1 MAQHGPCLGKAYFLK
16 RVKILYFFSN
26 VARGKS
32 SRAPSPAAPWSNSAA
47 RNWPI
52 RLLTTAAD
60 GIKLEN
66 GAIGCFSP
74 RPAKREGCFHDGSVL
89 PPARASKS
97 RESGPPSYANRSGPP
112 PACDPNKL
120 SLSAP
125 LSS

>member
-47 RNWPI
+47 RDWPI

-60 GIKLEN
+60 WIELPN

-74 RPAKREGCFHDGSVL
+74 RPAKREGRFHDGSVL
-89 PPARASKS
+89 PPRPRIKEP
-97 RESGPPSYANRSGPP
+97 RERTAELCQQIR
-112 PACDPNKL
+112 PAPCV
-120 SLSAP
+120 
-125 LSS
+125 